1 MEQDIKDRGKY
12 VRDLWGGNI
21 VQTTE
26 TKSEKMSHTELSNV
40 QRANV
45 QVRIGN
51 FSVLKLSILLLVPSP
66 DSLFLFGSKRVYEGS
81 EIELQCLGGPSYLG
95 N

>member
-45 QVRIGN
+45 QVRI
-51 FSVLKLSILLLVPSP
+51 
-66 DSLFLFGSKRVYEGS
+66 
-81 EIELQCLGGPSYLG
+81 
-95 N
+95 